1 MGVLPSGIVI
11 GALHALKEVLK
22 GDRSGDPVLDVL
34 LTSSVSTILG
44 VGCGLCWPVVL
55 PVSITYL
62 VHWVRKSD

>member
-34 LTSSVSTILG
+34 LTSSVSSIDDALWTRVRMGIQKVQILEN
-44 VGCGLCWPVVL
+44 
-55 PVSITYL
+55 
-62 VHWVRKSD
+62 